1 MNIRLFAQPNW
12 FPSVCNA
19 ASAGS
24 NAVRLLAASSVVAL
38 HLQWQAEVERRRRR
52 RSAEELRAMSNHTL
66 RDIGV
71 GRPAIDWV
79 ARDNS

>member
-1 MNIRLFAQPNW
+1 MNT
-12 FPSVCNA
+12 
-19 ASAGS
+19 
-24 NAVRLLAASSVVAL
+24 RLLAQSIPKFPASSRLRFDIRTVLSLAHRCVVAAGL
-38 HLQWQAEVERRRRR
+38 IWQAEIERRRRIR
-52 RSAEELRAMSNHTL
+52 LASELRAMSNHTL